1 MDDINVVNAL
11 LQAIA
16 DLKSQI
22 EAIDPKETLKVAT
35 VKQYQIKRNV
45 NEALTEKLIKRIV
58 KKLNN

>member
-1 MDDINVVNAL
+1 VNAL